1 MVCQAELQQVET
13 KLLTPGKTH
22 GGIVRPPPPSRGSPV
37 RPMNLSWEWGQHP
50 EFTAQRARPVPLLEV
65 TYTKEIELDG
75 EPQLQSVLRDDTGAG
90 AGGIGAGGGER
101 QTQRRLRLAPTVY
114 DLQECATLIPQIG
127 PHTKQGQGNGGFTQG
142 WRSY

>member
-1 MVCQAELQQVET
+1 
-13 KLLTPGKTH
+13 
-22 GGIVRPPPPSRGSPV
+22 
-37 RPMNLSWEWGQHP
+37 MNLSWEWGQHP

-75 EPQLQSVLRDDTGAG
+75 EPQLQSVLRDTGAG